1 MLAMRTSAV
10 SLVTLALGLSGC
22 SSDDAGNKA
31 SNMAGNTGAGG
42 YSGTAGST
50 STSTA
55 GSTGTPTVMGDVFG
69 DAHQGVYHLGPV
81 DFAETQWH
89 NACAPG
95 GGKYRKE
102 LQASVGLG
110 GEFIAGVANAF
121 NAGGGVC
128 DACILIE
135 TGKGK
140 SIIARVVTYGVEH
153 ADGDIDVSPSV
164 YAAIH
169 QGEDPRSQTWHFAR
183 CPDAGN
189 MQYEFQTAANPFWTS
204 LWVRN
209 PRTPL
214 TKAEVKTTTGK
225 DFVALTRAGDG
236 TLTDASGF
244 GDGPFT
250 LRLTSM
256 DGQVVTDDQP
266 GFKAGSLVQSAKQ
279 FR

>member
-1 MLAMRTSAV
+1 MLGTRLSV
-10 SLVTLALGLSGC
+10 LGLVTLALSGC
-22 SSDDAGNKA
+22 SSDDGGSKSDTAGTGGTKG
-31 SNMAGNTGAGG
+31 SGSAGNTG
-42 YSGTAGST
+42 SG
-50 STSTA
+50 TA
-55 GSTGTPTVMGDVFG
+55 GSTGTPTVMGDVIG
-69 DAHQGVYHLGPV
+69 DGHQGVYHLGPV

-110 GEFIAGVANAF
+110 GEFIAGVSNAF
-121 NAGGGVC
+121 TSGGAVC

-135 TGKGK
+135 TGQGK

-164 YAAIH
+164 FAAIH

-183 CPDAGN
+183 CPDEGTL
-189 MQYEFQTAANPFWTS
+189 QYEYQTAANPFWTS

-209 PRTPL
+209 PRVPL
-214 TKAEVKTTTGK
+214 VKAEVKTATGK
-225 DFVALTRAGDG
+225 DFVELARAGDG
-236 TLTDASGF
+236 TLTNPSGF

-250 LRLTSM
+250 LRLTAM
-256 DGQVVTDDQP
+256 DGQVITDDQP
-266 GFKAGSLVQSAKQ
+266 GFKAGTLVKSTKQ
-279 FR
+279 FE